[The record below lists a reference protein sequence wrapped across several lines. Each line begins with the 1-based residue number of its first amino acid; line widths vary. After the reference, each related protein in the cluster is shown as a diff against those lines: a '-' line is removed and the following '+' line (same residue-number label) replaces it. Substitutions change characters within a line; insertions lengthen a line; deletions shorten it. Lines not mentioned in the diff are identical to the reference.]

1 MRVRTV
7 LAAASLML
15 GAANMAPAQSVAR
28 MVGNDVSN
36 AVRDFAGIWVSPLH
50 GSRRDYLIT
59 GGVLAA
65 AGVISLADDEIDRW
79 AVENEDRG
87 FLHAIGPFR
96 RGGDFYSV
104 NELTPYV
111 AGLYVVGLVA
121 KKQGIRDGIFGCV
134 AAYGANTMIRHGV
147 IYPVIG
153 RDRPEVNRNLSD
165 SGVTP
170 TPAAQHGDQYDFG
183 IPASGWEQ
191 HSFPGGH
198 VATVTTCATFLSY
211 RFHLSA
217 VEPVLAGL
225 VAVMGIGRIA
235 DRGHWM
241 SDQFVGVVFGYA
253 IGREIANRQLKRLAR
268 AKAAAGGP
276 PGARLDSPS
285 RLSWEPFVGT
295 SARDG
300 VVRLGWQ
307 ASF

>member
-1 MRVRTV
+1 V
-7 LAAASLML
+7 AAASLLL
-15 GAANMAPAQSVAR
+15 GAADMAHAQSVPR
-28 MVGNDVSN
+28 MIGSDVSN
-36 AVRDFAGIWVSPLH
+36 AVRDFAAIWVSPLH
-50 GSRRDYLIT
+50 GSRRDYLIA
-59 GGVLAA
+59 GGVLAT

-79 AVENEDRG
+79 AVENSDRG
-87 FLHAIGPFR
+87 VLDAIRPFR
-96 RGGDFYSV
+96 RGGDYYSV

-111 AGLYVVGLVA
+111 AGLYVVGLVT

-170 TPAAQHGDQYDFG
+170 TPPAQHGDQYDFG

-198 VATVTTCATFLSY
+198 VATVATCATFLSY
-211 RFHLSA
+211 RFHLSV

-225 VAVMGIGRIA
+225 VVVMGLGRLA

-253 IGREIANRQLKRLAR
+253 IGREIAHRQLKRLAR
-268 AKAAAGGP
+268 AKAAAGG
-276 PGARLDSPS
+276 GAGAHLDSPS
-285 RLSWEPFVGT
+285 RLAWEPFIGT

-300 VVRLGWQ
+300 IVRLGWQ
-307 ASF
+307 ATF